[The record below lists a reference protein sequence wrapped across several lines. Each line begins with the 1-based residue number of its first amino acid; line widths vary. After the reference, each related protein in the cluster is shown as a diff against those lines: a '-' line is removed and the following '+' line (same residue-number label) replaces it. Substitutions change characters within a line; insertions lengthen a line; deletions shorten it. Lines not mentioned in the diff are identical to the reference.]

1 MIKAA
6 MPPASAIQ
14 TTASK
19 SFLFMVSLTGI
30 PGYLFS
36 PDSAGT
42 SVTAITFRTL
52 RP

>member
-19 SFLFMVSLTGI
+19 SFLFIDTSHESL
-30 PGYLFS
+30 S
-36 PDSAGT
+36 Q
-42 SVTAITFRTL
+42 
-52 RP
+52 